1 MNLSSGRSSLSG
13 PATRRG
19 FLKVFGAVVAACL
32 GSVASLTPFK
42 KAFAA
47 PPTWSTIPNQA
58 WTVGVPVSLNL
69 ASYCTDPDGNPL
81 TFTLDRA
88 LPPGL
93 TLNGSIISGTPTATF
108 ASTSFVA
115 TADDHQDTTPPS
127 PPTDLRT
134 N

>member
-1 MNLSSGRSSLSG
+1 MKPASDMSPMSGR
-13 PATRRG
+13 ATRRS
-19 FLKVFGAVVAACL
+19 FLKLLGAAAAVCL
-32 GSVASLTPFK
+32 GGVASPFR

-47 PPTWSTIPNQA
+47 PPVWSTVPNQL
-58 WTVGVPVSLNL
+58 WTVGVPVNLNL

-93 TLNGSIISGTPTATF
+93 TLNGSVISGTPTGTF
-108 ASTSFVA
+108 ASASFVA
-115 TADDHQDTTPPS
+115 TANDNQDSTPPA